1 MHGSTAK
8 AGWDENGMKM
18 RQKWD
23 KNGNDN
29 GTFIC
34 YTIYYRKLCLDCFS
48 ASKSIKYLLFTEKV
62 GATSPTF
69 FQFPETLLKK
79 KKIFV

>member
-34 YTIYYRKLCLDCFS
+34 YTIYYPAETAGDAQ
-48 ASKSIKYLLFTEKV
+48 AS
-62 GATSPTF
+62 
-69 FQFPETLLKK
+69 
-79 KKIFV
+79 

>member
-8 AGWDENGMKM
+8 AGWDENGLKM

-34 YTIYYRKLCLDCFS
+34 YTIYYGKLCLDCFS
-48 ASKSIKYLLFTEKV
+48 ASKSIKY
-62 GATSPTF
+62 
-69 FQFPETLLKK
+69 
-79 KKIFV
+79 